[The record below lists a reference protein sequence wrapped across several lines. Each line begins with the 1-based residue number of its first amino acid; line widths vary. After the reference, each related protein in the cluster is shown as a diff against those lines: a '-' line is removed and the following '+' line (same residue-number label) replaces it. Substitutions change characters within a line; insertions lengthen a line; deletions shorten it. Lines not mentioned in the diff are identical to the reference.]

1 MSKRVCCALIIY
13 LLFIFAFIPNSAAL
27 EDSGAKDGF
36 LLLGQNDLVGI
47 SFWIATAAML
57 SSSLFFLIERSS
69 VAPQWRTSMTIATL
83 ITGVAFWHYMYMRE
97 HWILTGESPIV
108 YRYVDWF
115 ITVPLQI
122 VEFYF
127 ILAAV
132 TTVTVMLFWR
142 LLGAS
147 ILMLLFGFLGE
158 TEMLGGSPLI
168 WWLLGMVCWLYI
180 IYEIFKGEAAMLN
193 QESQNEAG
201 QMGFAALKW
210 IVTIGWAIYPIGYLY
225 GLDET
230 TILGVRITNTAYS
243 LELIN
248 IIYNLADLV
257 NKTAFGI
264 AIWLAAKKDS
274 EKNIIKTVVKRRKKN

>member
-1 MSKRVCCALIIY
+1 MSNKVCSALIIY
-13 LLFIFAFIPNSAAL
+13 LLFIFAFVPNSAAL
-27 EDSGAKDGF
+27 EDSGSKEGF

-47 SFWIATAAML
+47 TFWIATAAML
-57 SSSLFFLIERSS
+57 SSSIFFLIERRE
-69 VAPQWRTSMTIATL
+69 VAPQWRTSMTVATL

-142 LLGAS
+142 LLTAS
-147 ILMLLFGFLGE
+147 IMMLVFGFLGE
-158 TEMLGGSPLI
+158 TEMLGGSPLV
-168 WWLLGMVCWLYI
+168 WWLLGMLCWLYI
-180 IYEIFKGEAAMLN
+180 IYEIFRGEAAILN
-193 QESQNEAG
+193 QESKNEAG
-201 QMGFAALKW
+201 QMGFATLKW

-274 EKNIIKTVVKRRKKN
+274 QNAQERRSFMP

>member
-1 MSKRVCCALIIY
+1 M
-13 LLFIFAFIPNSAAL
+13 
-27 EDSGAKDGF
+27 
-36 LLLGQNDLVGI
+36 
-47 SFWIATAAML
+47 
-57 SSSLFFLIERSS
+57 
-69 VAPQWRTSMTIATL
+69 
-83 ITGVAFWHYMYMRE
+83 
-97 HWILTGESPIV
+97 
-108 YRYVDWF
+108 
-115 ITVPLQI
+115 PLQI

-132 TTVTVMLFWR
+132 TVVTAMLFWR
-142 LLGAS
+142 LLTAS

-158 TEMLGGSPLI
+158 TGMVGGSALV
-168 WWLLGMVCWLYI
+168 WWLLGTVCWLYI
-180 IYEIFKGEAAMLN
+180 IYEIFRGEAAMLN
-193 QESQNEAG
+193 KESKNEAG

-225 GLDET
+225 GLEET

-274 EKNIIKTVVKRRKKN
+274 EKIEERRTYEKLLIDAGADKILKSTNEILKIFIVII

>member
-1 MSKRVCCALIIY
+1 MSRKVCCALVIY
-13 LLFIFAFIPNSAAL
+13 LLFIFTFIPNSAAL
-27 EDSGAKDGF
+27 EESGAKDGF

-57 SSSLFFLIERSS
+57 SSSIFFLIERSS

-132 TTVTVMLFWR
+132 TVVTAMLFWR
-142 LLGAS
+142 LLTAS
-147 ILMLLFGFLGE
+147 IFMLLFGFLGE
-158 TEMLGGSPLI
+158 TGMIGGSALV
-168 WWLLGMVCWLYI
+168 WWLLGTVCWLYI
-180 IYEIFKGEAAMLN
+180 IYEIFRGEAAMLN
-193 QESQNEAG
+193 KESKNEAG

-225 GLDET
+225 GLEET

-274 EKNIIKTVVKRRKKN
+274 EKIEERRSFML

>member
-1 MSKRVCCALIIY
+1 MSKKVCCALIIY

-27 EDSGAKDGF
+27 EESGAKDGF

-57 SSSLFFLIERSS
+57 SSSIFFLIERSS

-132 TTVTVMLFWR
+132 TVVTAMLFWR
-142 LLGAS
+142 LLTAS
-147 ILMLLFGFLGE
+147 IFMLLFGFLGE
-158 TEMLGGSPLI
+158 TGMIGGSALV
-168 WWLLGMVCWLYI
+168 WWLLGTVCWLYI
-180 IYEIFKGEAAMLN
+180 IYEIFRGEAAMLN
-193 QESQNEAG
+193 KESKNEAG

-225 GLDET
+225 GLEET

-243 LELIN
+243 LESIN

-274 EKNIIKTVVKRRKKN
+274 EKIEERRSFMP

>member
-1 MSKRVCCALIIY
+1 MSKKVCCALIIY

-27 EDSGAKDGF
+27 EESGAKDGF

-57 SSSLFFLIERSS
+57 SSSIFFLIERSS

-132 TTVTVMLFWR
+132 TVVTAMLFWR
-142 LLGAS
+142 LLTAS

-158 TEMLGGSPLI
+158 TGMIGGSALV
-168 WWLLGMVCWLYI
+168 WWLLGTVCWLYI
-180 IYEIFKGEAAMLN
+180 IYEIFRGEAAMLN
-193 QESQNEAG
+193 KESKNEAG

-225 GLDET
+225 GLEET

-274 EKNIIKTVVKRRKKN
+274 EKIEERRSFMP

>member
-1 MSKRVCCALIIY
+1 MSNKVCSALIIY
-13 LLFIFAFIPNSAAL
+13 LLFIFAFVPNSAAL
-27 EDSGAKDGF
+27 EDSGSKEGF

-47 SFWIATAAML
+47 TFWIATAAML
-57 SSSLFFLIERSS
+57 SSSIFFLIERGE
-69 VAPQWRTSMTIATL
+69 VAPQWRTSMTVATL

-142 LLGAS
+142 LLTAS
-147 ILMLLFGFLGE
+147 IMMLVFGFLGE
-158 TEMLGGSPLI
+158 TEMLGGSPLV
-168 WWLLGMVCWLYI
+168 WWLLGMLCWLYI
-180 IYEIFKGEAAMLN
+180 IYEIFRGEAAILN
-193 QESQNEAG
+193 QESKNEAG
-201 QMGFAALKW
+201 QMGFATLKW

-274 EKNIIKTVVKRRKKN
+274 QNAQERRSFMP